1 MKSQFTFLFPQIH
14 FLPKTRIKNPVLLT
28 VGLAPRYRHLFAAT
42 VGLASTFQVRR
53 RWRKHIGSVFS
64 SATAFYDPHR
74 HFGIVFGLPMFVGH
88 RAHRCVCE
96 ISKPF
101 EVVTHLPHS
110 LPRIEEYEPMSLR
123 FSSLKPKKG
132 ERNPAAFHSGPAGMI
147 QATSCASKLLNN
159 SPNAPLKASQILAT
173 IC

>member
-1 MKSQFTFLFPQIH
+1 MISFGKVLAHMKSQFTFLFPQIH

-74 HFGIVFGLPMFVGH
+74 HFGEFN
-88 RAHRCVCE
+88 
-96 ISKPF
+96 
-101 EVVTHLPHS
+101 S
-110 LPRIEEYEPMSLR
+110 LWFL
-123 FSSLKPKKG
+123 
-132 ERNPAAFHSGPAGMI
+132 
-147 QATSCASKLLNN
+147 QC
-159 SPNAPLKASQILAT
+159 
-173 IC
+173 